1 MGVLAVI
8 VVFPLE
14 SRLRA
19 TVPSTEGE
27 IVGFTKPTSRYQLD
41 KRRFVAPSLPLGSFF
56 TSFLVEW
63 RPFIPKKFP
72 V

>member
-19 TVPSTEGE
+19 TVSSTEGE
-27 IVGFTKPTSRYQLD
+27 IVCFTKPTSRYQLD
-41 KRRFVAPSLPLGSFF
+41 KRSSLASVRIVFYFVSCRMATLY
-56 TSFLVEW
+56 T
-63 RPFIPKKFP
+63 
-72 V
+72 